1 MKDLTTAILS
11 AAALLM
17 SAPAFAEFDYDRAQQ
32 NYMDLLSG
40 KKQPHDLTPTELYD
54 VRQFDAAVRAH
65 PKPLP
70 DTKANCRE
78 HNATSQPPSP
88 LEDAVLDLKCSQ
100 RPE

>member
-1 MKDLTTAILS
+1 MRLAAAILS
-11 AAALLM
+11 TALLISTPAAAH
-17 SAPAFAEFDYDRAQQ
+17 FDYNRAQQ

-40 KKQPHDLTPTELYD
+40 KKQPHDLTARELFEI
-54 VRQFDAAVRAH
+54 RQFDAAVRTN

-70 DTKANCRE
+70 DTRTNCRE
-78 HNATSQPPSP
+78 RNATSQPPSP